1 MSTYGFTFN
10 GIHSSTYGIRILDVR
25 RPILAPRSVSLRE
38 TAGREGKHFLS
49 VKGQEFK
56 IEVDILLY
64 ENSKAALRDKV
75 QTIATWLKEDELKSL
90 KFDDEPEREFLV
102 VLSEETRLEEI
113 LGIGKATLIFLS
125 PYPYGFLQEKTVSS
139 QAELFFERDSNA
151 VDFEGNEVNPN
162 VPRYNAF
169 SGDTGVL
176 VENSTTNYLSE
187 NQADVELGTDGFSAY
202 NGATISQDA
211 TTAWHG
217 SNSLKIVTPGSVDR
231 EGVETDYVSI
241 SASENTPVLASAYV
255 KGASG
260 GEIVRLEIEIF
271 DENYNSLGSSGSNA
285 VSMSTSWYR
294 LYAPVWVP
302 TGSTAAYAK
311 IRVVT
316 KMFAPQAV
324 TFYVDALQLELNR
337 VEPSTWFYSGT
348 RNAESLVGNFFPFP
362 ENTGTIE
369 FMFYPPWMIDYT
381 QEFFSIGSGSGIDVS
396 GNPNPSAVGL
406 YIGRRQSNA
415 TLRVFEGNGSNYCYL
430 SGGSINWS
438 DINYFAY
445 TYSSAARKLYL
456 NGSFVASASYGES
469 FPTGYGFQFGNPA
482 ISAYPNAWLL
492 SFRVSNVMRSDAE
505 ISSAWSA
512 KSLSADSNTV
522 IHYGF
527 ENQLKPTGAY
537 TPTIQPGGIYSIP
550 PRVRIWIPSGTP
562 AVGLVMERN
571 NEKKTLV
578 IGESYDTTSPPA
590 SGWQLVFA
598 KKLTTLVGWTQAVEI
613 NNEGWSKSGWIKVD
627 GDGFHPGSYG
637 TPATGKYH
645 GPAMKT
651 SFPELV
657 SDFRLSVS
665 CRFFSSIPRI
675 GRFVVLLLDSTNAV
689 VGLMEIR
696 DAWAHGPDMV
706 FSARMGDSS
715 TGIRINWDT
724 VGVHDFNGELS
735 LERFGNVWTF
745 KVVRDDGIVLVEKSK
760 EDTNNSFTQAVAQ
773 IVLAFGAYQNYTIIP
788 WSHMIAKNFRL
799 EGYKSGAPVPFQE
812 GDIVEINF
820 EDGNVMLNDFPKPSI
835 LSIDS
840 DYFELLPGVSHT
852 FSIQPETAY
861 QIIYRER
868 Y

>member
-294 LYAPVWVP
+294 LYAPVC
-302 TGSTAAYAK
+302 
-311 IRVVT
+311 
-316 KMFAPQAV
+316 
-324 TFYVDALQLELNR
+324 
-337 VEPSTWFYSGT
+337 
-348 RNAESLVGNFFPFP
+348 
-362 ENTGTIE
+362 GTIE